1 LLEELRNG
9 EIDCAILAE
18 PFPDTNL
25 AVAPATTSPS
35 WRPQPPVG
43 GAAAVTA
50 GDENHAAAGQR
61 PCFRDHVLE
70 VCPGSPVFS
79 SSDGIRKSFEGSSLK
94 PSAHGGCMGI
104 TLVPPGRARRPWP
117 RPQGRRPCPQATDVY
132 QCLQGDI
139 QIGGWCWCGGATSR
153 GMRPSLLRNAI
164 YACRAP
170 GVKRL

>member
-104 TLVPPGRARRPWP
+104 TWCHLGVPGDPGRARKGE
-117 RPQGRRPCPQATDVY
+117 GRARRQPTYTNAFKA
-132 QCLQGDI
+132 I
-139 QIGGWCWCGGATSR
+139 SRSAGGA
-153 GMRPSLLRNAI
+153 
-164 YACRAP
+164 
-170 GVKRL
+170 GVAAQLHAV